1 LNQQLTILKT
11 VAQTDAPHGYD
22 PADLISELLISAE
35 IKLGSV
41 PRSMANGVRKI
52 GVPIP
57 KPVVSTVFTDLAGIS
72 S

>member
-1 LNQQLTILKT
+1 MLSIEFNVQDFESASISLAA
-11 VAQTDAPHGYD
+11 V
-22 PADLISELLISAE
+22 SELLISAE